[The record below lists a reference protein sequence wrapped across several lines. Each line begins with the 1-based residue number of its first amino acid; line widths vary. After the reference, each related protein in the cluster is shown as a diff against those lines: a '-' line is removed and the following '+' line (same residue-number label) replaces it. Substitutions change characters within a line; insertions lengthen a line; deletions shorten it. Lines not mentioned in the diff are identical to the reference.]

1 VSSPAGKEIIYWLV
15 ETPTNNLRT
24 PTGAK
29 ECSINFLYSSIQAIK
44 DNCMKCHI
52 NYHTYLKTIALIFF
66 VCSFTIGWAQQ
77 TKHQKPL
84 TATDSLCLV
93 LNKTK
98 QILARHN
105 YFKGATI
112 NKVLKKLPFKI
123 GEVYF
128 EERWARTPKTNV
140 VTLAADDIYKERALG
155 KGVFNPSMR
164 IIYVIYNPGIN
175 IDTLSRL
182 VFKSRLKMTDS
193 VRAYIN
199 KHKIDHVELPFCD
212 CK

>member
-1 VSSPAGKEIIYWLV
+1 
-15 ETPTNNLRT
+15 
-24 PTGAK
+24 
-29 ECSINFLYSSIQAIK
+29 
-44 DNCMKCHI
+44 MKCHI

-77 TKHQKPL
+77 TKNQKPL

-164 IIYVIYNPGIN
+164 IIYVSYNPGIN